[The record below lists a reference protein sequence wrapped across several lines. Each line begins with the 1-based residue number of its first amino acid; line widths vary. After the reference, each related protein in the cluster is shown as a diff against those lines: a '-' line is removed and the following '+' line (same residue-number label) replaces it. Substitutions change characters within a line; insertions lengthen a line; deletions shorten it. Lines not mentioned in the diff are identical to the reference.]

1 MTAAYFYKSHAG
13 LSPSGEEAA
22 ELMMKLRIGETV
34 LVDVRRPRNAA
45 FHRKFF
51 AMLGYAYEHWEPEP
65 VEYMGVKAGK
75 NLDVFRAW
83 CIARAG
89 YYDLSVTPD
98 GKVRAEPKS
107 IAFANMDMTEFE
119 KLYNDVANV
128 ILKYVLTNYRQADL
142 DDVVERLCRF

>member
-22 ELMMKLRIGETV
+22 ELMQKLRMGETV
-34 LVDVRRPRNAA
+34 LVDVKRPRNVQY
-45 FHRKFF
+45 HRRFF

-65 VEYMGVKAGK
+65 VEYKGLKVGK
-75 NLDVFRAW
+75 NLEVFRSW

-89 YYDLSVTPD
+89 YYELSVTPD
-98 GKVRAEPKS
+98 GKVRAEPQS
-107 IAFANMDMTEFE
+107 MSFANLDQLGFE

-128 ILKYVLTNYRQADL
+128 ILKYVLVNYKKADL
-142 DDVVERLCRF
+142 DDVIDKLVRF